1 MFENN
6 LKILHPFM
14 PFLSEEIWHFI
25 TPRNK
30 KQALTITS
38 WPKNKKFDQRQIELF
53 SLAKNIVAGIRN
65 FRKQYNI
72 PKQTIDIYVTKN
84 KKSLPYE
91 ETIKK
96 LGGVDSIIY
105 DTPNDIS
112 GGTFR
117 IDNFEFLIPSKNIN
131 DINSEKIRLT
141 DELIYIKGFL
151 ASVEKKLSNKNFVE
165 NAPKQI
171 VLNEKV
177 SDAKEKIKI
186 LERSLAAL

>member
-1 MFENN
+1 MC
-6 LKILHPFM
+6 
-14 PFLSEEIWHFI
+14 
-25 TPRNK
+25 
-30 KQALTITS
+30 
-38 WPKNKKFDQRQIELF
+38 
-53 SLAKNIVAGIRN
+53 IRD
-65 FRKQYNI
+65 R
-72 PKQTIDIYVTKN
+72 
-84 KKSLPYE
+84 PYTE
-91 ETIKK
+91 AIKK

-141 DELIYIKGFL
+141 DELVYIKGFL
-151 ASVEKKLSNKNFVE
+151 SSVEKKLSNKNFIE

-171 VLNEKV
+171 IFKEKKKV

>member
-1 MFENN
+1 MCGIVGGTSERN
-6 LKILHPFM
+6 ILPILVEGLRRLEYRGYDSAGVAF
-14 PFLSEEIWHFI
+14 
-25 TPRNK
+25 NK
-30 KQALTITS
+30 NGS
-38 WPKNKKFDQRQIELF
+38 
-53 SLAKNIVAGIRN
+53 
-65 FRKQYNI
+65 
-72 PKQTIDIYVTKN
+72 IYVTKN
-84 KKSLPYE
+84 KKSLPFE

-131 DINSEKIRLT
+131 DIDSEKKRLA
-141 DELIYIKGFL
+141 DELTYIKGFL
-151 ASVEKKLSNKNFVE
+151 ASVEKKLSNKNFIE

-171 VLNEKV
+171 VLNEKKKV